1 MSALACLA
9 FPCCALLQVDE
20 KSQSGRSSAS
30 QSSRSASPPIAQR
43 QAEQKQAQGQMVH
56 KDEDEIK
63 KESPL
68 QLKRRGVD
76 VESEIKT
83 MEQEEPKKPGRLQQQ
98 LQLES
103 QQQVTRPQMMEPKR
117 QPPPLTPEQLKS
129 KEEKRKEAKVNQR
142 QSTWKIPSVLAELKE
157 PLPLPQPPPPLTQ
170 QPSTGSPS
178 LSALMALGLPGA
190 HGPGNGNGNGGAA
203 RMQSLSLSNSRTAK
217 RQLKVAS
224 IGQPVS
230 SSGSP
235 ADSTR
240 SIAGYVTAEAKAE
253 EERILAATKG
263 RKNNESI
270 LTIIDNEKEQVRG

>member
-1 MSALACLA
+1 
-9 FPCCALLQVDE
+9 VDE
-20 KSQSGRSSAS
+20 KSQSGRSTAS

-43 QAEQKQAQGQMVH
+43 QAEQKQAQRQMMR
-56 KDEDEIK
+56 KDGNEIK

-83 MEQEEPKKPGRLQQQ
+83 MEQEEPKKPSRLQQQ

-103 QQQVTRPQMMEPKR
+103 QQQVTRPQIMEPKR
-117 QPPPLTPEQLKS
+117 EPPPLTPEQLKS

-142 QSTWKIPSVLAELKE
+142 QSTWKIPRVLSELKE

-178 LSALMALGLPGA
+178 LSALMAPALGLPGA
-190 HGPGNGNGNGGAA
+190 HGPGKGNGDEGHTAA

-224 IGQPVS
+224 IGQAVA